1 MKQHNCVE
9 VALAISA
16 LSLLP
21 GEHRTLDDLSCFAR
35 AAKEEGFTGGVTRQN
50 FSIIEQRA
58 LRKCRRELM
67 RRGWNAEVREAMDQW
82 IRGNARKVQR

>member
-1 MKQHNCVE
+1 MKRHSSVE
-9 VALAISA
+9 IGLAISA

-21 GEHRTLDDLSCFAR
+21 GERRTLDDLSCFAR
-35 AAKEEGFTGGVTRQN
+35 AAREEGFSGGVTKQN

-67 RRGWNAEVREAMDQW
+67 RAGETAEVREALNQW
-82 IRGNARKVQR
+82 IRNNARSVEA

>member
-1 MKQHNCVE
+1 MTTHSCVE
-9 VALAISA
+9 VALAVSA

-21 GEHRTLDDLSCFAR
+21 GENRTLDDLSCFAH
-35 AAKEEGFTGGVTRQN
+35 AAKEEGFRGGVTKQN

-67 RRGWNAEVREAMDQW
+67 RRGWNAEIREAMDQW
-82 IRGNARKVQR
+82 IRGNARKVIR